1 MGMTSLDYDIKWKTL
16 VILLTVDDMELVTL
30 EK

>member
-1 MGMTSLDYDIKWKTL
+1 MGMASLDYDIKWKTL

>member
-1 MGMTSLDYDIKWKTL
+1 MGMTSLDYDIKWKIL